1 MNNLVHTNFNECNL
15 VLNESSNY
23 IINEFLCNELNIS
36 AKENTS
42 TKILLFTSSNTKCN
56 FNIELKENAS
66 LNIDLIYLNNECEN
80 NINANL
86 TGEYAVLNLNVLSL
100 AKNAKKTF
108 DITISHLAR
117 ETKSSVTNN
126 GISFEN
132 GKNIFNVTGIIKPNM
147 KNSDVRQITRG
158 LILSPSGEC
167 VANPNLLIDF
177 YDVKAYHGATI
188 GKISDDDLFYLMS
201 RGLTKNEAF
210 MLVING
216 LLEPYIKDITE
227 ENIKNSI
234 MEAYFS
240 YFSGE

>member
-1 MNNLVHTNFNECNL
+1 MNNLVHTNLCECNL
-15 VLNESSNY
+15 VLKENSNI
-23 IINEFLCNELNIS
+23 IINEYLGNDLEISVSENIS
-36 AKENTS
+36 AKV
-42 TKILLFTSSNTKCN
+42 LLFTNKNTKCALK
-56 FNIELKENAS
+56 IDLKENAS
-66 LNIDLIYLNNECEN
+66 LNFDLIFLNEDSIN
-80 NINANL
+80 NINATLN
-86 TGEYAVLNLNVLSL
+86 GEYANLNLNILSL
-100 AKNAKKTF
+100 AKNSKKDF
-108 DITISHLAR
+108 DITVTHLAR
-117 ETKSSVTNN
+117 ETKSSVSNI

-132 GKNIFNVTGIIKPNM
+132 GKNIFNVNGIIKPNM
-147 KNSDVRQITRG
+147 KNSDVRQITKG

-216 LLEPYIKDITE
+216 LLEPFIKEIED

-234 MEAYFS
+234 MNAYFS
-240 YFSGE
+240 YFKGE